1 MVALPVLDH
10 ALLKQQG
17 TPLSRDAQSPLGRVS
32 ECSESDSSPQTVKL
46 IKPRAFQTMRTLDL
60 IDRLDEREKEVQELL
75 LAGEVAMQRNSALLL
90 SPASSS
96 LVEESPL
103 GLQWEADQ
111 LPDFADM
118 LDMVVRDHDSLQAK
132 RACTEDT
139 ACSPIKRARS
149 SGSDENFSEDARGL
163 VSMLA
168 GVTQRLARL
177 SDPQY
182 LDDLLALQT
191 ANSQPKDPA
200 NKQTDQLSEI
210 ELLRKENCKLKE
222 SLAES
227 QREKA
232 EMSKVLHILED
243 RLAKSNEYLK
253 DAFQSEKAMQPKC
266 ILSCGNG
273 MLSSQIAAAA

>member
-17 TPLSRDAQSPLGRVS
+17 TPLSRDAQSPSGRVT
-32 ECSESDSSPQTVKL
+32 ECSESDSSPVTVKL
-46 IKPRAFQTMRTLDL
+46 IKPRAFQTMGTLDL

-75 LAGEVAMQRNSALLL
+75 LAGEVAMQRSISAG
-90 SPASSS
+90 SS

-149 SGSDENFSEDARGL
+149 SGSDENFSDDARGL

-191 ANSQPKDPA
+191 ANPQPKDPA

-253 DAFQSEKAMQPKC
+253 DAWEFQSEKAMQKC